1 MDIRDFEYGSINMI
15 TIDKIETIS
24 DFTPKRIKRYLFL
37 WCSQGSIS
45 IMVDDK
51 LLTLTKNQ
59 VLTIT
64 SGQYHYFQST
74 LEGKGYALSF
84 TLDYICKT
92 DKDIELIFQNS
103 LFCHFDYNE
112 IIDINNPKEISSLL
126 YKIEQEY
133 QEKPF
138 QYLESIHSRIELLL
152 FEVNRS
158 KIENGGEVWKPDSL
172 FLQFLEFVRNNFESN
187 LPLKEI
193 AHRLNTTELKL
204 TELAKLHAG
213 KTAQNVIYGLIIS
226 EAKRKLQYEEKS
238 IKEISFDLG
247 FKDPYYFSKFFK
259 NHTEASPSEY
269 LKGLRF

>member
-1 MDIRDFEYGSINMI
+1 MI
-15 TIDKIETIS
+15 TINKIETIS
-24 DFTPKRIKRYLFL
+24 DFTPKRVKRYLFL
-37 WCSQGSIS
+37 WCSQGTIS

-51 LLTLTKNQ
+51 LLTLNKNQ

-64 SGQYHYFQST
+64 SGQYHCFKATNQG
-74 LEGKGYALSF
+74 EGYVLSF

-112 IIDINNPKEISSLL
+112 IISINNPSEINYQLQ
-126 YKIEQEY
+126 KIAQEY
-133 QEKPF
+133 QDKPF

-158 KIENGGEVWKPDSL
+158 KIANGGEVWKPDSL
-172 FLQFLEFVRNNFESN
+172 FLKFLEFVRNNFESN

-193 AHRLNTTELKL
+193 ALRLNTTELKL

-226 EAKRKLQYEEKS
+226 EAKRMLQYQEKS
-238 IKEISFDLG
+238 IKEIAFDLG
-247 FKDPYYFSKFFK
+247 FNDPYYFSKFFK
-259 NHTEASPSEY
+259 HHTEISPSQY
-269 LKGLRF
+269 LKGL

>member
-1 MDIRDFEYGSINMI
+1 MI

-51 LLTLTKNQ
+51 LLTLNQNQ

-64 SGQYHYFQST
+64 SGQYHCFQSIQ
-74 LEGKGYALSF
+74 EGKGYVLSF

-112 IIDINNPKEISSLL
+112 IIDINNPDEISSQLH
-126 YKIEQEY
+126 KIEQEY

-187 LPLKEI
+187 LSLKEI

-247 FKDPYYFSKFFK
+247 FNDPYYFSKFFK